1 MPSANENLP
10 GPDFNRNVYE
20 FDDTKQIWNQE
31 NYEVRVKAEADILV
45 ALEAMKTEAKFLE
58 EDTVSISEFLSN
70 QYLGMLPKD
79 SYLDIAALYRKEQ
92 ISFLSNL
99 EKAQDECRHV

>member
-31 NYEVRVKAEADILV
+31 NYEERVKAEADILV
-45 ALEAMKTEAKFLE
+45 ALEAMKTEAKFL
-58 EDTVSISEFLSN
+58 
-70 QYLGMLPKD
+70 
-79 SYLDIAALYRKEQ
+79 
-92 ISFLSNL
+92 
-99 EKAQDECRHV
+99 